1 MDTVF
6 ILKTGIWLWEQQHPT
21 EEREYITISLLNQNF
36 ENVWKTWRIFASL
49 LTQEWP
55 MILTW
60 YTTTT
65 PQYSK
70 THEYLTLKD
79 FSKNSGPKD
88 IFKKHEKTLI
98 YSGIEY
104 LNPNPEYIDPAK
116 LKGYRSSATLMLRQD
131 SQPEQLWQRLSHL
144 NNIST
149 TDDLKLILSDKESL
163 AFRFYDTE
171 THGVAQLTSHSM
183 HKVKL
188 AHAINTLNIKEI
200 PETGVYGYIHD
211 K

>member
-6 ILKTGIWLWEQQHPT
+6 ILKTGIRLWEQQHPT

-88 IFKKHEKTLI
+88 IFKKHEKMEENSLTVWVWLV
-98 YSGIEY
+98 
-104 LNPNPEYIDPAK
+104 
-116 LKGYRSSATLMLRQD
+116 RF
-131 SQPEQLWQRLSHL
+131 
-144 NNIST
+144 NN
-149 TDDLKLILSDKESL
+149 KKFE
-163 AFRFYDTE
+163 
-171 THGVAQLTSHSM
+171 
-183 HKVKL
+183 
-188 AHAINTLNIKEI
+188 
-200 PETGVYGYIHD
+200 YGYN
-211 K
+211 